1 SYTCS
6 LRRWRD
12 RRVVRL
18 LRGPRVNRQ
27 LSADEP
33 ACADPD
39 PQPSI
44 LNHQLRLNPEPST
57 SDERRNAMENRFD
70 ELTKTL
76 AGEPPGDGAPVSR
89 REALRKV
96 GLGLVGALLASL
108 GMGTAWGDPGGHG
121 GGSGGG
127 GNSPCGVYCRRFST
141 K

>member
-1 SYTCS
+1 
-6 LRRWRD
+6 
-12 RRVVRL
+12 
-18 LRGPRVNRQ
+18 
-27 LSADEP
+27 
-33 ACADPD
+33 
-39 PQPSI
+39 
-44 LNHQLRLNPEPST
+44 
-57 SDERRNAMENRFD
+57 MENRFD
-70 ELTKTL
+70 QLTKTL

-141 K
+141 KAEQDHCLRVCRACASPTMLCGTNAFNLVCCSGA